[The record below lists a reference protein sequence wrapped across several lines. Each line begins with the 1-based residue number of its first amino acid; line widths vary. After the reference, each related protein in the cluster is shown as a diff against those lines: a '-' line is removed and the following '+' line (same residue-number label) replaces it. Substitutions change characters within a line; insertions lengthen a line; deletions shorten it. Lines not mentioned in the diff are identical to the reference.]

1 MFLYKVVMCYEDEV
15 FSDVQVTSDAYISF
29 V

>member
-1 MFLYKVVMCYEDEV
+1 MFLYKVLMCYEDEV